1 MSVIDGI
8 SHDALHQC
16 RPHCFGCHG
25 KIQLFL
31 RCDMLSTKAFWLLL
45 EKFGRFLVLYIF
57 LMTNTA
63 LLFTADGNHFVVF
76 IL

>member
-1 MSVIDGI
+1 MMHCTSVDHIV
-8 SHDALHQC
+8 SVAT
-16 RPHCFGCHG
+16 G

>member
-1 MSVIDGI
+1 MMHCTSVDHIVLV
-8 SHDALHQC
+8 AM
-16 RPHCFGCHG
+16 G